1 MASSALI
8 DLPCSTLKTLTIQ
21 YSTESIMPNLGYT
34 VQWRAVGTETWYTEA
49 NKKANPIVISGVPT
63 CYPLEV
69 RLMVDCGTGLQ
80 TVETFGVQGSG
91 TSTCYTFSLLDTAEY
106 TYTPC
111 GTTSSRTIYNNSN
124 IGIGVVSQ
132 TICAV
137 DGSVSGGGYSRGTE
151 CLGNQR

>member
-1 MASSALI
+1 MALSSLI

-34 VQWRAVGTETWYTEA
+34 VQWRAVGTETWYTEP
-49 NKKANPIVISGVPT
+49 NKKANPIVISGVPS

-91 TSTCYTFSLLDTAEY
+91 SSSCYTFSLLDTGEY

-111 GTTSSRTIYNNSN
+111 GTTSSRTIYNNSS
-124 IGIGVVSQ
+124 IGIDSVNQ

-137 DGSVSGGGYSRGTE
+137 DGSVSGGGYSRGDQ